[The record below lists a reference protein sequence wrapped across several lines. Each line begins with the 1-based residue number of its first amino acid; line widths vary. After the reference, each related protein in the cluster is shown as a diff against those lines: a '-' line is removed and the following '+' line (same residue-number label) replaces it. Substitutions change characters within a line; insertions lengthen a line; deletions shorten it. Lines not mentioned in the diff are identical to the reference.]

1 MYRVMANTSLVLIYS
16 TAFIVGIALLVAQV
30 FIIKYLYSLTKS
42 DCMCVNDNELRLM
55 LGVSILVFITMVFDV
70 YGILTTVFNVL
81 FIVFGLR
88 FINRIK
94 TCACITEGETRERD
108 SMITKVVVYV
118 RLMFIV
124 VGILAGLFMFF
135 RVNGTIKR
143 RSGTK

>member
-1 MYRVMANTSLVLIYS
+1 MANISLVLIYS

-30 FIIKYLYSLTKS
+30 FIIKYFYSLTKS
-42 DCMCVNDNELRLM
+42 DCLCVNDNELRLM

-94 TCACITEGETRERD
+94 TCSCITEGETRTRD
-108 SMITKVVVYV
+108 STITKVVVYV
-118 RLMFIV
+118 RLLFIV
-124 VGILAGLFMFF
+124 VGILTGLFMFF